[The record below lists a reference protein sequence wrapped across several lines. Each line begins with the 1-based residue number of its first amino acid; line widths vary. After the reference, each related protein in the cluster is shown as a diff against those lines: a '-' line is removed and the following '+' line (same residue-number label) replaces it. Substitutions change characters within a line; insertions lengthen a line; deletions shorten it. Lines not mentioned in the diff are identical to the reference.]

1 MNDRRCQW
9 DVACGCSRSA
19 GTKSFQAWRTIQ
31 PAWKASHPLSGLVRP
46 KPTGRSLPSVSSIG
60 PPQGSGRA
68 ACMDSSPVVRPS
80 NACSAPPSRSPRSGT
95 FQKISP
101 RFFLTSCVHPVSCKP
116 SFGSA
121 IGAGPVACLC
131 AWSAFCLSAPVIGS
145 LETASAGPDFWLNR
159 HS

>member
-1 MNDRRCQW
+1 LWMFTVGRYEKFPGLANNPAGMESKSS
-9 DVACGCSRSA
+9 VMSA
-19 GTKSFQAWRTIQ
+19 G
-31 PAWKASHPLSGLVRP
+31 KAKANRKEPPLRQQH
-46 KPTGRSLPSVSSIG
+46 R
-60 PPQGSGRA
+60 PPQGPGRA

-121 IGAGPVACLC
+121 IGAGPVACSG

-145 LETASAGPDFWLNR
+145 LETASAGPDFGLNR